1 MRPCGS
7 TTASRYLTGNKT
19 VADKVAEAPEAVA
32 ETEVVSVEAE
42 EAQIGGDMC
51 DGDVT

>member
-7 TTASRYLTGNKT
+7 TTASRYRTGNKT

-32 ETEVVSVEAE
+32 ETEVEAE